1 MRFIVA
7 VKQVPNTGD
16 MTVDAEGNL
25 IREGVESILNP
36 YCEAALMKA
45 MALRGPDDTVEAVT
59 MGPGQSEAAL
69 RRCLELGADRAY
81 LISDRAFAGAD
92 TWATARTLVAFFTRY
107 GCDADL
113 LLFGR
118 QSIDGDTGQV
128 PTEVARLLDVQQFCY
143 TDSLTIEGD
152 CFVAVQDYGDTRRAC
167 RVPKGSVIS
176 FSSLDLRGALPTA
189 RGYMDSLGKEII
201 TLDRVALGLG
211 LYSVG
216 GKGSPTRIV
225 STSGST
231 SVRRNR
237 KVDISNPATASDL
250 LIREIGGIE

>member
-1 MRFIVA
+1 
-7 VKQVPNTGD
+7 
-16 MTVDAEGNL
+16 
-25 IREGVESILNP
+25 
-36 YCEAALMKA
+36 
-45 MALRGPDDTVEAVT
+45 
-59 MGPGQSEAAL
+59 
-69 RRCLELGADRAY
+69 
-81 LISDRAFAGAD
+81 
-92 TWATARTLVAFFTRY
+92 
-107 GCDADL
+107 
-113 LLFGR
+113 
-118 QSIDGDTGQV
+118 V